1 MFRKLSTDMKKY
13 SRSFSVEKAGSKTTT
28 TEPNKTPKIPIVGKN
43 VEKLEALCT
52 VGGNAK
58 QCKCYKTQHGGLRK
72 KIKNR
77 TTT

>member
-1 MFRKLSTDMKKY
+1 MFRKLSTDIKKY

-58 QCKCYKTQHGGLRK
+58 QGKCYKIQHGGLKK